1 MFALDAG
8 GLALHLRRLQPVTQA
23 LLRSRNNSPPRLEPL
38 PRQVLHHVGGFLA
51 VHAEPGFSAVPTST
65 WRGCVRG
72 GTTHTVRETLAAQGL
87 Q

>member
-51 VHAEPGFSAVPTST
+51 VHAEPG
-65 WRGCVRG
+65 VRG
-72 GTTHTVRETLAAQGL
+72 ALLRGRRFPAVQNDARRRRARSR
-87 Q
+87 